1 MFEFLEIKDIINVHK
16 GVPAVIEGHGP
27 SASVNRD
34 KINKLHEKKE
44 IIVFGINEW
53 WSFQNHPIPDYWV
66 RCHTGANG
74 GWLIEREEDL
84 HWFDRGTAGGKIPLF
99 NCDTADRSSLQS
111 AMERLNCPY
120 LPYDNR
126 HLGGRTCNENHELLE
141 WFTPLNKTFFPD
153 CCSRRGRLT
162 IQEEFQKYTKYS
174 ELISASS
181 FTATVYMI
189 NFAVIMGC
197 NPVYINGMEL
207 DYFGEDGIYAE
218 LTKGNDWRKTFP
230 DFSPGPDSWK
240 GWRRDWMMR
249 DFNIINESTK
259 NIGVETLNL
268 NHNTWY
274 GIFENGSLK

>member
-1 MFEFLEIKDIINVHK
+1 MFKLLEINDIIDIHK
-16 GVPAVIEGHGP
+16 GIREVVEAHGP
-27 SASVNRD
+27 SANINRL
-34 KINKLHEKKE
+34 KINELHDNKE
-44 IIVFGINEW
+44 IIVFLINEW
-53 WSFQNHPIPDYWV
+53 WAFENHPRPDYWV
-66 RCHTGANG
+66 RAHTGANG
-74 GWLIEREEDL
+74 GHLIERD
-84 HWFDRGTAGGKIPLF
+84 FDYFNKWTGGEIPLL
-99 NCDTADRSSLQS
+99 NCDTTERTSLET
-111 AMERLNCPY
+111 AKKVLDCPY

-126 HLGGRTCNENHELLE
+126 HFNGRTCSENYDIVE
-141 WFTPLNKTFFPD
+141 WFTPMNKTFFPD
-153 CCSRRGRLT
+153 CCNRRGRLT

-174 ELISASS
+174 ELMSASS